1 MIGKI
6 SQGVYYIKGDYNVY
20 LIIDRS
26 NGILINSSDGEDS
39 NLIIEGIEEILSNYN
54 VDTIKYLILTDHYEE
69 SSGGASYI
77 ASFFGTPF
85 IISSSEEAIFI
96 RKGTGKNK
104 KYNPVSI
111 NLEIKNKIT
120 DIENL
125 RIIKANSPSLGSLI
139 VMYNNTIFSGANKVS
154 GIIGKINY
162 ICNVYECKKVEELWY
177 LKSYV
182 NRVGD
187 SQKQNTVK

>member
-6 SQGVYYIKGDYNVY
+6 SQGVYYIKGYYNVY
-20 LIIDRS
+20 LIINES
-26 NGILINSSDGEDS
+26 NGVLVNSSDGEDNS
-39 NLIIEGIEEILSNYN
+39 LIIEGIEEILSRYN
-54 VDTIKYLILTDHYEE
+54 IAIKYLILTDHHEE

-77 ASFFGTPF
+77 ISFFKIPF
-85 IISSSEEAIFI
+85 VISSSEEATFI
-96 RKGTGKNK
+96 RKGVGKNR

-111 NLEIKNKIT
+111 NLEIKNKTT

-139 VMYNNTIFSGANKVS
+139 VLYRNIIFSGVNRIT
-154 GIIGKINY
+154 GIINKINY
-162 ICNVYECKKVEELWY
+162 ICNVYECKKVEESWY
-177 LKSYV
+177 LKRDV

-187 SQKQNTVK
+187 LER